1 MIRVLVLLRRSYSA
15 LSQMSHL
22 LDLLLLLLIVAIS
35 SFTQDGRL
43 GLS

>member
-1 MIRVLVLLRRSYSA
+1 MVRVLVLLRRGYSA
-15 LSQMSHL
+15 LSQMGHL

-35 SFTQDGRL
+35 SFAQDRRL